1 MRFRIRKKLRKMPN
15 LKQDVAR
22 SVRLT
27 IPSVLVLA
35 LLSVG
40 VPASANPATGSIP
53 VGQSATQVL
62 STLTV
67 GAKPNVSSD
76 RKSHQWNKVNGKS
89 GNYTTRDLVLER
101 DMSDVTY
108 TSRGNVNTGI
118 LLEPYTG
125 KTIHFQRGT
134 SNKTEGGSASN
145 RDGGIQ
151 IDHVVAYA
159 EAYRSGLN
167 KLDFQQR
174 DAYYNDPDVLLASQA
189 EANNVKKDGTIA
201 EWEPSNQ
208 AFQCDYASLQIGIK
222 AKYGLMVDQREH
234 DKLTQVLAAC
244 PTETIIS
251 TGQVKQRLTSGQSGS
266 NNTGNDSSNGQSNGP
281 TGSGNS
287 SHTTNKHH
295 ATTTKKGWVKNL
307 FDGLLKRLL

>member
-1 MRFRIRKKLRKMPN
+1 M
-15 LKQDVAR
+15 
-22 SVRLT
+22 
-27 IPSVLVLA
+27 
-35 LLSVG
+35 
-40 VPASANPATGSIP
+40 GSIP
-53 VGQSATQVL
+53 VGQSAMQVL

-67 GAKPNVSSD
+67 GTKSNVSSD
-76 RKSHQWNKVNGKS
+76 RKSHQWNKVDGKS
-89 GNYTTRDLVLER
+89 DNYTPRVLVLER
-101 DMSDVTY
+101 DMNDVTFN
-108 TSRGNVNTGI
+108 SRGNVKSGI

-159 EAYRSGLN
+159 EAYRSGLD

-174 DAYYNDPDVLLASQA
+174 DTYYNDPDVLLASQA
-189 EANNVKKDGTIA
+189 EANNAKKDGTIA

-222 AKYGLMVDQREH
+222 AKYGLMVDQKEH
-234 DKLTQVLAAC
+234 DKLAQVLASC

-251 TGQVKQRLTSGQSGS
+251 TSQVKQRLTSGTSEG
-266 NNTGNDSSNGQSNGP
+266 NNTGTANNNT
-281 TGSGNS
+281 TGGNS
-287 SHTTNKHH
+287 QNSQYNGSTNSKNNSHTTNKHH
-295 ATTTKKGWVKNL
+295 TATTKKNWVKNL
-307 FDGLLKRLL
+307 FNGLLKRFF

>member
-1 MRFRIRKKLRKMPN
+1 MLGM
-15 LKQDVAR
+15 
-22 SVRLT
+22 
-27 IPSVLVLA
+27 
-35 LLSVG
+35 LSTG
-40 VPASANPATGSIP
+40 VPANAADATGSIP

-67 GAKPNVSSD
+67 GVKSDVSSD
-76 RKSHQWNKVNGKS
+76 RKSHQWNKVDGKT

-101 DMSDVTY
+101 DMSNVTY
-108 TSRGNVNTGI
+108 NSRGNVNTGI

-125 KTIHFQRGT
+125 KTIHFQRGQ

-159 EAYRSGLN
+159 EAYRSGLD

-174 DAYYNDPDVLLASQA
+174 DTYYNDPDVLLVSQA

-201 EWEPSNQ
+201 EWKPSNQ

-222 AKYGLMVDQREH
+222 AKYGLMVDQKEH
-234 DKLTQVLAAC
+234 DKLAQVLASC

-251 TGQVKQRLTSGQSGS
+251 TSQVKQRLTSGTSEG
-266 NNTGNDSSNGQSNGP
+266 NNTGTANNNT
-281 TGSGNS
+281 TGGNS
-287 SHTTNKHH
+287 PIQRFHQQ
-295 ATTTKKGWVKNL
+295 
-307 FDGLLKRLL
+307 

>member
-1 MRFRIRKKLRKMPN
+1 MLGM
-15 LKQDVAR
+15 
-22 SVRLT
+22 
-27 IPSVLVLA
+27 
-35 LLSVG
+35 LSTG
-40 VPASANPATGSIP
+40 VPANAADATGSIP

-67 GAKPNVSSD
+67 GVKSDVSSD
-76 RKSHQWNKVNGKS
+76 RKSHQWNKGDGKT
-89 GNYTTRDLVLER
+89 GNYTTRALVLER
-101 DMSDVTY
+101 DMSNVTY
-108 TSRGNVNTGI
+108 NSRGNVNTGI

-125 KTIHFQRGT
+125 KTIHFQRGQ

-159 EAYRSGLN
+159 EAYRSGLD

-174 DAYYNDPDVLLASQA
+174 DTYYNDPDVLLVSQA

-201 EWEPSNQ
+201 EWKPSNQ

-222 AKYGLMVDQREH
+222 AKYGLMVDQKEH
-234 DKLTQVLAAC
+234 DKLAQVLASC

-251 TGQVKQRLTSGQSGS
+251 TSQVKQRLTSGTSEG
-266 NNTGNDSSNGQSNGP
+266 NNTGTANNNT
-281 TGSGNS
+281 TGGNS
-287 SHTTNKHH
+287 QNSQYNGSTNSKNNSHTTNKHH
-295 ATTTKKGWVKNL
+295 TTTTKKNWVKNL
-307 FDGLLKRLL
+307 FNGLLKRFF

>member
-1 MRFRIRKKLRKMPN
+1 MLGM
-15 LKQDVAR
+15 
-22 SVRLT
+22 
-27 IPSVLVLA
+27 
-35 LLSVG
+35 LSTG
-40 VPASANPATGSIP
+40 VPANAADATGSIP

-67 GAKPNVSSD
+67 GVKSDVSSD
-76 RKSHQWNKVNGKS
+76 RKSHQWNKVDGKT

-101 DMSDVTY
+101 DMSNVTY
-108 TSRGNVNTGI
+108 NSRGNVNTGI

-125 KTIHFQRGT
+125 KTIHFQRGQ

-159 EAYRSGLN
+159 EAYRSGLD

-174 DAYYNDPDVLLASQA
+174 DTYYNDPDVLLVSQA

-201 EWEPSNQ
+201 EWKPSNQ

-222 AKYGLMVDQREH
+222 AKYGLMVDQKEH
-234 DKLTQVLAAC
+234 DKLAQVLASC

-251 TGQVKQRLTSGQSGS
+251 TSQVKQRLTSGTSEG
-266 NNTGNDSSNGQSNGP
+266 NNTGTANNNT
-281 TGSGNS
+281 TGGNS
-287 SHTTNKHH
+287 QNSQYNGSTNSKNNSHTTNKHH
-295 ATTTKKGWVKNL
+295 TTTTKKNWVKNL
-307 FDGLLKRLL
+307 FNGLLKRFF

>member
-1 MRFRIRKKLRKMPN
+1 MKNKL
-15 LKQDVAR
+15 LYR
-22 SVRLT
+22 S
-27 IPSVLVLA
+27 IPAIIMLGM
-35 LLSVG
+35 LSTG
-40 VPASANPATGSIP
+40 VPANAADATGSIP

-67 GAKPNVSSD
+67 GVKSDVSSD
-76 RKSHQWNKVNGKS
+76 RKSHQWNKVDGKT

-101 DMSDVTY
+101 DMSNVTY
-108 TSRGNVNTGI
+108 NSRGNVNTGI

-125 KTIHFQRGT
+125 KTIHFQRGQ

-159 EAYRSGLN
+159 EAYRSGLD

-174 DAYYNDPDVLLASQA
+174 DTYYNDPDVLLASQA

-201 EWEPSNQ
+201 EWKPSNQ

-222 AKYGLMVDQREH
+222 AKYGLMVDQKEH
-234 DKLTQVLAAC
+234 DKLAQVLASC

-251 TGQVKQRLTSGQSGS
+251 TSQVKQRLTSGTSEG
-266 NNTGNDSSNGQSNGP
+266 NNTGTANNNT
-281 TGSGNS
+281 TGGNS
-287 SHTTNKHH
+287 QNSQYNGSTNSKNNSHTTNKHH
-295 ATTTKKGWVKNL
+295 TTTTKKDWVKNL
-307 FDGLLKRLL
+307 FNGLLKRFF

>member
-1 MRFRIRKKLRKMPN
+1 ME
-15 LKQDVAR
+15 
-22 SVRLT
+22 
-27 IPSVLVLA
+27 
-35 LLSVG
+35 
-40 VPASANPATGSIP
+40 
-53 VGQSATQVL
+53 
-62 STLTV
+62 
-67 GAKPNVSSD
+67 
-76 RKSHQWNKVNGKS
+76 GKT

-101 DMSDVTY
+101 DMNDATF
-108 TSRGNVNTGI
+108 TSRGNVKSGT

-159 EAYRSGLN
+159 EAYRSGLD

-208 AFQCDYASLQIGIK
+208 TFQCDYASLQIGIK
-222 AKYGLMVDQREH
+222 AKYGLIVDKAEH
-234 DKLTQVLAAC
+234 DEMAEVLKTC

-251 TGQVKQRLTSGQSGS
+251 TGQVKQRLTM
-266 NNTGNDSSNGQSNGP
+266 TG
-281 TGSGNS
+281 GNS
-287 SHTTNKHH
+287 QNSQDGNASTGGNESGTTGKHH
-295 ATTTKKGWVKNL
+295 AANAKKNWVKTL
-307 FDGLLKRLL
+307 FDGFLKRFF

>member
-1 MRFRIRKKLRKMPN
+1 MLGM
-15 LKQDVAR
+15 
-22 SVRLT
+22 
-27 IPSVLVLA
+27 
-35 LLSVG
+35 LSTG
-40 VPASANPATGSIP
+40 VPANAADATGSIP

-67 GAKPNVSSD
+67 GVKSDVSSD
-76 RKSHQWNKVNGKS
+76 RKSHQWNKVDGKT

-101 DMSDVTY
+101 DMSNVTY
-108 TSRGNVNTGI
+108 NSRGNVNTGI

-125 KTIHFQRGT
+125 KTIHFQRGQ

-159 EAYRSGLN
+159 EAYRSGLD

-174 DAYYNDPDVLLASQA
+174 DTYYNDPDVLLASQA

-222 AKYGLMVDQREH
+222 AKYGLMVDQKEH
-234 DKLTQVLAAC
+234 DKLAQVLASC

-251 TGQVKQRLTSGQSGS
+251 TSQVKQRLTSGTSEG
-266 NNTGNDSSNGQSNGP
+266 NNTGTANNNT
-281 TGSGNS
+281 TGGNS
-287 SHTTNKHH
+287 QNSQYNGSTNSKNNSHTTNKHH
-295 ATTTKKGWVKNL
+295 TTTTKKNWVKNL
-307 FDGLLKRLL
+307 FNGLLKRFF

>member
-1 MRFRIRKKLRKMPN
+1 MKGRVETIRQCARIALPC
-15 LKQDVAR
+15 
-22 SVRLT
+22 
-27 IPSVLVLA
+27 ILVLSTLA
-35 LLSVG
+35 VS
-40 VPASANPATGSIP
+40 PSISAAPATGSIP

-62 STLTV
+62 STLTI
-67 GAKPNVSSD
+67 GTKSNASSD
-76 RKSHQWNKVNGKS
+76 RKSHQWNKVEGKT

-101 DMSDVTY
+101 DMNDVTFN
-108 TSRGNVNTGI
+108 SRGNVKSGI

-208 AFQCDYASLQIGIK
+208 TFQCDYTSLQIGIK
-222 AKYGLMVDQREH
+222 AKYGLIVDKAEH
-234 DKLTQVLAAC
+234 DEMAEVLKTC

-251 TGQVKQRLTSGQSGS
+251 TGQVKQRLTSGASGS
-266 NNTGNDSSNGQSNGP
+266 NSPNETTGGNGQHSQNGNASND
-281 TGSGNS
+281 GNES
-287 SHTTNKHH
+287 DTTNKSH
-295 ATTTKKGWVKNL
+295 AANAKKNWVKTL
-307 FDGLLKRLL
+307 FDGFLKRFF

>member
-1 MRFRIRKKLRKMPN
+1 M
-15 LKQDVAR
+15 
-22 SVRLT
+22 
-27 IPSVLVLA
+27 
-35 LLSVG
+35 
-40 VPASANPATGSIP
+40 
-53 VGQSATQVL
+53 QVL

-67 GAKPNVSSD
+67 GTKSNVSSD
-76 RKSHQWNKVNGKS
+76 RKSHQWNKVDEKF

-101 DMSDVTY
+101 DMNDVTFN
-108 TSRGNVNTGI
+108 SRGSVKSGI

-125 KTIHFQRGT
+125 KTIHFQRGQ

-159 EAYRSGLN
+159 EAYRSGLD

-174 DAYYNDPDVLLASQA
+174 DVYYNDPDVLLASQA

-208 AFQCDYASLQIGIK
+208 TFQCDYVSLQIGIK
-222 AKYGLMVDQREH
+222 AKYGLIVDKTEH
-234 DKLTQVLAAC
+234 DEMAEVLKTC

-251 TGQVKQRLTSGQSGS
+251 TGQVKQRLTMTGGNSQNSQNGDAS
-266 NNTGNDSSNGQSNGP
+266 N
-281 TGSGNS
+281 SGNES
-287 SHTTNKHH
+287 DTANKSH
-295 ATTTKKGWVKNL
+295 AADAKKNWAKTL
-307 FDGLLKRLL
+307 FDGFLKRFF

>member
-1 MRFRIRKKLRKMPN
+1 MNGRVEII
-15 LKQDVAR
+15 QQCAR
-22 SVRLT
+22 TALPC
-27 IPSVLVLA
+27 ILVLSTLA
-35 LLSVG
+35 VS
-40 VPASANPATGSIP
+40 PSISAAPATGSIP

-67 GAKPNVSSD
+67 GTKSNVSSD
-76 RKSHQWNKVNGKS
+76 RKSHQWNKVDEKT

-101 DMSDVTY
+101 DMNDATF
-108 TSRGNVNTGI
+108 TSRGNVKSGI

-159 EAYRSGLN
+159 EAYRSGLD

-174 DAYYNDPDVLLASQA
+174 DTYYNDPDVLLASQA

-222 AKYGLMVDQREH
+222 AKYGLMVDQKEH
-234 DKLTQVLAAC
+234 DKLAQVLASC

-251 TGQVKQRLTSGQSGS
+251 TSQVKQRLTSGTSEG
-266 NNTGNDSSNGQSNGP
+266 NNTGTANNNTTGGNSQNGQYNG
-281 TGSGNS
+281 SANS
-287 SHTTNKHH
+287 KNNSHTTNKHH
-295 ATTTKKGWVKNL
+295 TTTTKKNWVKNL
-307 FDGLLKRLL
+307 FNGLLKRFF

>member
-1 MRFRIRKKLRKMPN
+1 MSCLRKN
-15 LKQDVAR
+15 IGQGI
-22 SVRLT
+22 RLV
-27 IPSVLVLA
+27 IPSILVLS
-35 LLSVG
+35 LLTVG
-40 VPASANPATGSIP
+40 TPASANPATGSIP

-62 STLTV
+62 DTLTV
-67 GAKPNVSSD
+67 GVKSNASSD
-76 RKSHQWNKVNGKS
+76 RKSHQWNKVVGKT

-101 DMSDVTY
+101 DMDNVTY

-125 KTIHFQRGT
+125 KTIHQRGT

-159 EAYRSGLN
+159 EAYRSGLD
-167 KLDFQQR
+167 KLDFAQR

-208 AFQCDYASLQIGIK
+208 TFQCDYASLQIGIK
-222 AKYGLMVDQREH
+222 AKYGLMVDQKEH
-234 DKLTQVLAAC
+234 DKLAQVLASC
-244 PTETIIS
+244 PAETIIS
-251 TGQVKQRLTSGQSGS
+251 TSQVKQRLTSGTSEG
-266 NNTGNDSSNGQSNGP
+266 NNTGTANNNT
-281 TGSGNS
+281 TGGNS
-287 SHTTNKHH
+287 QNSQYNGSTNSKNNSHTTNKHH
-295 ATTTKKGWVKNL
+295 TTTTKKNWVKNL
-307 FDGLLKRLL
+307 FNGLLKQFF

>member
-1 MRFRIRKKLRKMPN
+1 MLGM
-15 LKQDVAR
+15 
-22 SVRLT
+22 
-27 IPSVLVLA
+27 
-35 LLSVG
+35 LSTG
-40 VPASANPATGSIP
+40 VPANAADATGSIP
-53 VGQSATQVL
+53 VDQSATQVL

-67 GAKPNVSSD
+67 GVKSDVSSD
-76 RKSHQWNKVNGKS
+76 RKSHQWNKVDGKT

-101 DMSDVTY
+101 DMSNVTY
-108 TSRGNVNTGI
+108 NSRGNVNTGI

-125 KTIHFQRGT
+125 KTIHFQRGQ

-159 EAYRSGLN
+159 EAYRSGLD

-174 DAYYNDPDVLLASQA
+174 DTYYNDPDVLLVSQA

-201 EWEPSNQ
+201 EWKPSNQ

-222 AKYGLMVDQREH
+222 AKYGLMVDQKEH
-234 DKLTQVLAAC
+234 DKLAQVLASC

-251 TGQVKQRLTSGQSGS
+251 TSQVKQRLTSGTSEG
-266 NNTGNDSSNGQSNGP
+266 NNTGTANNNT
-281 TGSGNS
+281 TGGNS
-287 SHTTNKHH
+287 QNSQYNGSTNSKNNSHTTNKHH
-295 ATTTKKGWVKNL
+295 TTTTKKNWVKNL
-307 FDGLLKRLL
+307 FNGLLKRFF

>member
-1 MRFRIRKKLRKMPN
+1 MSCLRKN
-15 LKQDVAR
+15 IGQGI
-22 SVRLT
+22 RLA
-27 IPSVLVLA
+27 IPSILVLS
-35 LLSVG
+35 LLTVG
-40 VPASANPATGSIP
+40 TPASANPATGSIP

-62 STLTV
+62 DTLTV
-67 GAKPNVSSD
+67 GVKSNASSD
-76 RKSHQWNKVNGKS
+76 RKSHQWNKVVGKT

-101 DMSDVTY
+101 DMDNVTY

-159 EAYRSGLN
+159 EAYRSGLD
-167 KLDFQQR
+167 KLDFAQR

-189 EANNVKKDGTIA
+189 EANNVKKDGTIV

-208 AFQCDYASLQIGIK
+208 TFQCDYVSLQIGIK
-222 AKYGLMVDQREH
+222 AKYGLIVDKTEH
-234 DKLTQVLAAC
+234 DEMSDVLKTC

-251 TGQVKQRLTSGQSGS
+251 TGQVKQRLTM
-266 NNTGNDSSNGQSNGP
+266 TGGNGQNSQNGEASN
-281 TGSGNS
+281 SGNES
-287 SHTTNKHH
+287 NTANKNH
-295 ATTTKKGWVKNL
+295 AATAKKNWVKTL
-307 FDGLLKRLL
+307 FDGFLKRFF

>member
-1 MRFRIRKKLRKMPN
+1 MLGM
-15 LKQDVAR
+15 
-22 SVRLT
+22 
-27 IPSVLVLA
+27 
-35 LLSVG
+35 LSTG
-40 VPASANPATGSIP
+40 VPANAADATGSIP

-67 GAKPNVSSD
+67 GVKSDVSSD
-76 RKSHQWNKVNGKS
+76 RKSHQWNKVDGKT

-101 DMSDVTY
+101 DMSNVTY
-108 TSRGNVNTGI
+108 NSRGNVNTGI

-125 KTIHFQRGT
+125 KTIHFQRGQ

-151 IDHVVAYA
+151 IDHVVAYV
-159 EAYRSGLN
+159 EAYRSGLD
-167 KLDFQQR
+167 KLDFAQR

-222 AKYGLMVDQREH
+222 AKYGLMVDQKEH
-234 DKLTQVLAAC
+234 DKLAQVLASC
-244 PTETIIS
+244 PAETIIS
-251 TGQVKQRLTSGQSGS
+251 TSQVKQRLTSGTSEG
-266 NNTGNDSSNGQSNGP
+266 NNTGTANNNTTGGNRQNSQYNGS
-281 TGSGNS
+281 TNS
-287 SHTTNKHH
+287 KNNSHTTNKHH
-295 ATTTKKGWVKNL
+295 TTTTKKNWVKNL
-307 FDGLLKRLL
+307 FNGLLKRFF

>member
-1 MRFRIRKKLRKMPN
+1 MLGM
-15 LKQDVAR
+15 
-22 SVRLT
+22 
-27 IPSVLVLA
+27 
-35 LLSVG
+35 LSTG
-40 VPASANPATGSIP
+40 VPANAADATGSIP

-67 GAKPNVSSD
+67 GVKSDVSSD
-76 RKSHQWNKVNGKS
+76 RKSHQWNKVNVKT

-101 DMSDVTY
+101 DMSNVTY
-108 TSRGNVNTGI
+108 NSRGNVNTGI

-125 KTIHFQRGT
+125 KTIHFQRGQ

-159 EAYRSGLN
+159 EAYRSGLD

-174 DAYYNDPDVLLASQA
+174 DAYYNDPDVLLSSQA

-208 AFQCDYASLQIGIK
+208 TFQCDYASLQIGIK
-222 AKYGLMVDQREH
+222 AKYGLMVDQKEH
-234 DKLTQVLAAC
+234 DKLAQVLASC
-244 PTETIIS
+244 PTENIIS
-251 TGQVKQRLTSGQSGS
+251 TSQVKQRLTSGTSEG
-266 NNTGNDSSNGQSNGP
+266 NNTGTANNNT
-281 TGSGNS
+281 TGGNS
-287 SHTTNKHH
+287 QNSQYNGSTNSKNNSHTTNKHH
-295 ATTTKKGWVKNL
+295 TTTTKKNWVKNL
-307 FDGLLKRLL
+307 FNGLLKRFF

>member
-1 MRFRIRKKLRKMPN
+1 MKNKL
-15 LKQDVAR
+15 LYR
-22 SVRLT
+22 S
-27 IPSVLVLA
+27 IPAIIMLGM
-35 LLSVG
+35 LSTG
-40 VPASANPATGSIP
+40 VPANAADATGSIP

-62 STLTV
+62 DTLTV
-67 GAKPNVSSD
+67 GVKSNASSD
-76 RKSHQWNKVNGKS
+76 RKSHQWNKVDGKT

-101 DMSDVTY
+101 DMDNVTY

-159 EAYRSGLN
+159 EAYRSGLD
-167 KLDFQQR
+167 KLDFAQR

-208 AFQCDYASLQIGIK
+208 TFQCDYASLQIGIK
-222 AKYGLMVDQREH
+222 AKYGLMVDQKEH
-234 DKLTQVLAAC
+234 DKLAQVLASC
-244 PTETIIS
+244 PAETIIS
-251 TGQVKQRLTSGQSGS
+251 TSQVKQRLTSGTSEG
-266 NNTGNDSSNGQSNGP
+266 NNTGTANNNT
-281 TGSGNS
+281 TGGNS
-287 SHTTNKHH
+287 QNSQYNGSTNSKNNSHTTNKHH
-295 ATTTKKGWVKNL
+295 TTTTKKNWVKNL
-307 FDGLLKRLL
+307 FNGLLKQFF

>member
-1 MRFRIRKKLRKMPN
+1 MSCLRKN
-15 LKQDVAR
+15 IGQGI
-22 SVRLT
+22 RLA
-27 IPSVLVLA
+27 IPSILVLS
-35 LLSVG
+35 LLTVG
-40 VPASANPATGSIP
+40 TPASANPATGSIP

-62 STLTV
+62 DTLTV
-67 GAKPNVSSD
+67 GVKSNASSD
-76 RKSHQWNKVNGKS
+76 RKSHQWNKVVGKT
-89 GNYTTRDLVLER
+89 GNYTTRDWVLER
-101 DMSDVTY
+101 DMDNVTY

-159 EAYRSGLN
+159 EAYRSGLD
-167 KLDFQQR
+167 KLDFAQR

-201 EWEPSNQ
+201 EWEPSNKT
-208 AFQCDYASLQIGIK
+208 FQCDYVSLQIGIK
-222 AKYGLMVDQREH
+222 AKYGLIVDKTEH
-234 DKLTQVLAAC
+234 DEMADVLKTC

-251 TGQVKQRLTSGQSGS
+251 TGQVKQRLTM
-266 NNTGNDSSNGQSNGP
+266 TGGNGQNSQNGEASN
-281 TGSGNS
+281 SGNES
-287 SHTTNKHH
+287 NTANKNH
-295 ATTTKKGWVKNL
+295 AATAKKNWVKTL
-307 FDGLLKRLL
+307 FDGFLKRFF

>member
-1 MRFRIRKKLRKMPN
+1 MNGRVEIIQRC
-15 LKQDVAR
+15 AR
-22 SVRLT
+22 TALPC
-27 IPSVLVLA
+27 ILVLSTLA
-35 LLSVG
+35 VS
-40 VPASANPATGSIP
+40 PSISAAPATGSIP

-62 STLTV
+62 STLTI
-67 GAKPNVSSD
+67 GTKSNASSD
-76 RKSHQWNKVNGKS
+76 RKSHQWNKVDEKS

-101 DMSDVTY
+101 DMNDVTFN
-108 TSRGNVNTGI
+108 SRGSVKSGI

-125 KTIHFQRGT
+125 KTIHFQRGQ

-159 EAYRSGLN
+159 EAYRSGLD

-174 DAYYNDPDVLLASQA
+174 DVYYNDPDVLLASQA

-208 AFQCDYASLQIGIK
+208 TFQCDYVSLQIGIK
-222 AKYGLMVDQREH
+222 AKYGLIVDKTEH
-234 DKLTQVLAAC
+234 DEMAEVLKTC

-251 TGQVKQRLTSGQSGS
+251 TGQVKQRLTMTGGNSQNSQNGDAS
-266 NNTGNDSSNGQSNGP
+266 N
-281 TGSGNS
+281 SGNES
-287 SHTTNKHH
+287 DTANKSH
-295 ATTTKKGWVKNL
+295 AADAKKNWAKTL
-307 FDGLLKRLL
+307 FDGFLKRFF

>member
-1 MRFRIRKKLRKMPN
+1 MLGM
-15 LKQDVAR
+15 
-22 SVRLT
+22 
-27 IPSVLVLA
+27 
-35 LLSVG
+35 LSTG
-40 VPASANPATGSIP
+40 VPANAADATGSIP

-67 GAKPNVSSD
+67 GVKSDVSSD
-76 RKSHQWNKVNGKS
+76 RKSHQWNKVDGKT

-101 DMSDVTY
+101 DMSNVTY
-108 TSRGNVNTGI
+108 NSRGNVNTGI

-125 KTIHFQRGT
+125 KTIHFQRGQ

-159 EAYRSGLN
+159 EAYRSGLD

-174 DAYYNDPDVLLASQA
+174 DTYYNDPDVLLVSQA

-201 EWEPSNQ
+201 EWKPSNQ

-222 AKYGLMVDQREH
+222 AKYGLMVDQKEH
-234 DKLTQVLAAC
+234 DKLAQVLASC
-244 PTETIIS
+244 PAETIIS
-251 TGQVKQRLTSGQSGS
+251 TSQVKQRLTSGTSEG
-266 NNTGNDSSNGQSNGP
+266 NNTGTANNNT
-281 TGSGNS
+281 TGGNS
-287 SHTTNKHH
+287 QNSQYNGSTNSKNNSHTTNKHH
-295 ATTTKKGWVKNL
+295 TTTTKKNWVKNL
-307 FDGLLKRLL
+307 FNGLLKQFF

>member
-1 MRFRIRKKLRKMPN
+1 MSCLRKN
-15 LKQDVAR
+15 IGQGI
-22 SVRLT
+22 RLA
-27 IPSVLVLA
+27 IPSILVLS
-35 LLSVG
+35 LLTVG
-40 VPASANPATGSIP
+40 TPASANPTTGSIP

-62 STLTV
+62 DTLTV
-67 GAKPNVSSD
+67 GVKSNASSD
-76 RKSHQWNKVNGKS
+76 RKSHQWNKVVGKT

-101 DMSDVTY
+101 DMDNVTY

-159 EAYRSGLN
+159 EAYRSGLD
-167 KLDFQQR
+167 KLDFAQR

-189 EANNVKKDGTIA
+189 EANNVKKDGTIV

-208 AFQCDYASLQIGIK
+208 TFQCDYVSLQIGIK
-222 AKYGLMVDQREH
+222 AKYGLIVDKTEH
-234 DKLTQVLAAC
+234 DEMADVLKTC

-251 TGQVKQRLTSGQSGS
+251 TGQVKQRLTM
-266 NNTGNDSSNGQSNGP
+266 TGGNGQNSQNGEASN
-281 TGSGNS
+281 SGNES
-287 SHTTNKHH
+287 NTANKNH
-295 ATTTKKGWVKNL
+295 AATAKKNWVKTL
-307 FDGLLKRLL
+307 FDGFLKRFF

>member
-1 MRFRIRKKLRKMPN
+1 MKNKL
-15 LKQDVAR
+15 LYR
-22 SVRLT
+22 S
-27 IPSVLVLA
+27 IPAIIMLGM
-35 LLSVG
+35 LSTG
-40 VPASANPATGSIP
+40 VPANAADATGSIP

-67 GAKPNVSSD
+67 GVKSDVSSD
-76 RKSHQWNKVNGKS
+76 RKSHQWNKVDGKT

-101 DMSDVTY
+101 DMSNVTY
-108 TSRGNVNTGI
+108 NSRGNVNTGI

-125 KTIHFQRGT
+125 KTIHFQRGQ

-159 EAYRSGLN
+159 EAYRSGLD

-174 DAYYNDPDVLLASQA
+174 DVYYNDPDVLLASQA

-208 AFQCDYASLQIGIK
+208 TFQCDYVSLQIGIK
-222 AKYGLMVDQREH
+222 AKYGLIVDKTEH
-234 DKLTQVLAAC
+234 DEMAEVLKTC

-251 TGQVKQRLTSGQSGS
+251 TGQVKQRLTMTGGNSQNSQNGDAS
-266 NNTGNDSSNGQSNGP
+266 N
-281 TGSGNS
+281 SGNES
-287 SHTTNKHH
+287 DTANKSHD
-295 ATTTKKGWVKNL
+295 ADAKKNWAKTL
-307 FDGLLKRLL
+307 FDGFLKRFF

>member
-1 MRFRIRKKLRKMPN
+1 MLGM
-15 LKQDVAR
+15 
-22 SVRLT
+22 
-27 IPSVLVLA
+27 
-35 LLSVG
+35 LSTG
-40 VPASANPATGSIP
+40 VPANAADATGSIP

-67 GAKPNVSSD
+67 GVKSDVSSD
-76 RKSHQWNKVNGKS
+76 RKSHQWNKVDGKT

-101 DMSDVTY
+101 DMSNVTY
-108 TSRGNVNTGI
+108 NSRGNVNTGI

-125 KTIHFQRGT
+125 KTIHFQRGQ

-159 EAYRSGLN
+159 EAYRSGLD

-174 DAYYNDPDVLLASQA
+174 DTYYNDPDVLLVSQA

-201 EWEPSNQ
+201 EWKPSNQ

-222 AKYGLMVDQREH
+222 AKYGLMVDQKEH
-234 DKLTQVLAAC
+234 DKFAQVLASC

-251 TGQVKQRLTSGQSGS
+251 TSQVKQRLTSGTSEG
-266 NNTGNDSSNGQSNGP
+266 NNTGTANNNT
-281 TGSGNS
+281 TGGNS
-287 SHTTNKHH
+287 QNSQYNGSTNSKNNSHTTNKHH
-295 ATTTKKGWVKNL
+295 TTTTKKNWVKNL
-307 FDGLLKRLL
+307 FNGLLKRFF

>member
-1 MRFRIRKKLRKMPN
+1 MKNKL
-15 LKQDVAR
+15 LYR
-22 SVRLT
+22 S
-27 IPSVLVLA
+27 IPAIIMLGM
-35 LLSVG
+35 LSTG
-40 VPASANPATGSIP
+40 VPANAADATGSIP

-67 GAKPNVSSD
+67 GVKSDVSSD
-76 RKSHQWNKVNGKS
+76 RKSHQWNKVDGKT

-101 DMSDVTY
+101 DMSNVTY
-108 TSRGNVNTGI
+108 NSRGNVNTGI

-125 KTIHFQRGT
+125 KTIHFQRGQ

-159 EAYRSGLN
+159 EAYRSGLD

-174 DAYYNDPDVLLASQA
+174 DTYYNDPDVLLVSQA
-189 EANNVKKDGTIA
+189 EANNAKKDCTIA
-201 EWEPSNQ
+201 EWKPSNQ

-222 AKYGLMVDQREH
+222 AKYGLMVDQKEH
-234 DKLTQVLAAC
+234 DKLAQVLASC

-251 TGQVKQRLTSGQSGS
+251 TSQVKQRLTSGTSEG
-266 NNTGNDSSNGQSNGP
+266 NNTGTANNNT
-281 TGSGNS
+281 TGGNS
-287 SHTTNKHH
+287 QNSQYNGSTNSKNNSHTTNKHH
-295 ATTTKKGWVKNL
+295 TTTTKKNWVKNL
-307 FDGLLKRLL
+307 FNGLLKRFF

>member
-1 MRFRIRKKLRKMPN
+1 MLGM
-15 LKQDVAR
+15 
-22 SVRLT
+22 
-27 IPSVLVLA
+27 
-35 LLSVG
+35 LSTG
-40 VPASANPATGSIP
+40 VPANAADATGSIP

-67 GAKPNVSSD
+67 GVKSDVSSD
-76 RKSHQWNKVNGKS
+76 RKSHQWNKVDGKT

-101 DMSDVTY
+101 DMSNVTY
-108 TSRGNVNTGI
+108 NSRGNVNTGI

-125 KTIHFQRGT
+125 KTIHFQRGQ

-159 EAYRSGLN
+159 EAYRSGLD
-167 KLDFQQR
+167 KLDFAQR

-208 AFQCDYASLQIGIK
+208 TFQCDYASLQIGIK
-222 AKYGLMVDQREH
+222 AKYGLMVDQKEH
-234 DKLTQVLAAC
+234 DKLAQVLASC
-244 PTETIIS
+244 PAETIIS
-251 TGQVKQRLTSGQSGS
+251 TSQVKQRLTSGTSEG
-266 NNTGNDSSNGQSNGP
+266 NNTGTANNNT
-281 TGSGNS
+281 TGGNS
-287 SHTTNKHH
+287 QNSQYNGSTNSKNNSHTTNKHH
-295 ATTTKKGWVKNL
+295 TTTTKKNWVKNL
-307 FDGLLKRLL
+307 FNGLLKQFF

>member
-1 MRFRIRKKLRKMPN
+1 M
-15 LKQDVAR
+15 
-22 SVRLT
+22 
-27 IPSVLVLA
+27 
-35 LLSVG
+35 LSTG
-40 VPASANPATGSIP
+40 VPANAADATGSIP

-67 GAKPNVSSD
+67 GVKSDVSSD
-76 RKSHQWNKVNGKS
+76 RKSHQWNKVDGKT

-101 DMSDVTY
+101 DMSNVTY
-108 TSRGNVNTGI
+108 NSRGNVNTGI

-125 KTIHFQRGT
+125 KTIHFQRGQ

-159 EAYRSGLN
+159 EAYRSGLD

-174 DAYYNDPDVLLASQA
+174 DTYYNDPDVLLVSQA

-201 EWEPSNQ
+201 EWKPSNQ

-222 AKYGLMVDQREH
+222 AKYGLMVDQKEH
-234 DKLTQVLAAC
+234 DKLAQVLASC

-251 TGQVKQRLTSGQSGS
+251 TSQVKQRLTSGTSEG
-266 NNTGNDSSNGQSNGP
+266 NNTGTANNNT
-281 TGSGNS
+281 TGGNS
-287 SHTTNKHH
+287 QNSQYNGSTNSKNNSHTTNKHH
-295 ATTTKKGWVKNL
+295 TTTTKKNWVKNL
-307 FDGLLKRLL
+307 FNGLLKRFF

>member
-1 MRFRIRKKLRKMPN
+1 MKNKL
-15 LKQDVAR
+15 LYR
-22 SVRLT
+22 S
-27 IPSVLVLA
+27 IPAIIMLGM
-35 LLSVG
+35 LSTG
-40 VPASANPATGSIP
+40 VPANAADATGSIP

-67 GAKPNVSSD
+67 GVKSDVSSD
-76 RKSHQWNKVNGKS
+76 RKSHQWNKVDGKT

-101 DMSDVTY
+101 DMSNVTY
-108 TSRGNVNTGI
+108 NSRGNVNTGI

-125 KTIHFQRGT
+125 KTIHFQRGQ

-159 EAYRSGLN
+159 EAYRSGLD

-174 DAYYNDPDVLLASQA
+174 DTYYNDPDVLLASQA

-201 EWEPSNQ
+201 EWKPSNQ

-222 AKYGLMVDQREH
+222 AKYGLMVDQKEH
-234 DKLTQVLAAC
+234 DKLAQVLASC

-251 TGQVKQRLTSGQSGS
+251 TSQVKQRLTSGTSEG
-266 NNTGNDSSNGQSNGP
+266 NNTGTANNNT
-281 TGSGNS
+281 TGGNS
-287 SHTTNKHH
+287 QNSQYNGSTNSKNNSHTTNKHH
-295 ATTTKKGWVKNL
+295 TTTTKKNWVKNL
-307 FDGLLKRLL
+307 FNGLLKRFF

>member
-1 MRFRIRKKLRKMPN
+1 M
-15 LKQDVAR
+15 
-22 SVRLT
+22 
-27 IPSVLVLA
+27 
-35 LLSVG
+35 
-40 VPASANPATGSIP
+40 
-53 VGQSATQVL
+53 QVL

-67 GAKPNVSSD
+67 GTKSNVSSD
-76 RKSHQWNKVNGKS
+76 RKSHQWNKVDEKS

-101 DMSDVTY
+101 DMNNVTFN
-108 TSRGNVNTGI
+108 SRGNVKSGI

-159 EAYRSGLN
+159 EAYRSGLD

-174 DAYYNDPDVLLASQA
+174 DTYYNDPDVLLSSQA

-222 AKYGLMVDQREH
+222 AKYGLMVDQKEH
-234 DKLTQVLAAC
+234 DKLAQVLASC

-251 TGQVKQRLTSGQSGS
+251 TSQVKQRLTSGTSEG
-266 NNTGNDSSNGQSNGP
+266 NNTGTANNNT
-281 TGSGNS
+281 TGGNS
-287 SHTTNKHH
+287 QNSQYNGSTNSKNNSHTTNKHH
-295 ATTTKKGWVKNL
+295 TTTTKKNWVKNL
-307 FDGLLKRLL
+307 FNGLLKQFF

>member
-1 MRFRIRKKLRKMPN
+1 MLGM
-15 LKQDVAR
+15 
-22 SVRLT
+22 
-27 IPSVLVLA
+27 
-35 LLSVG
+35 LSTG
-40 VPASANPATGSIP
+40 VPANAADATGSIP

-62 STLTV
+62 DTLTV
-67 GAKPNVSSD
+67 GVKSNASSD
-76 RKSHQWNKVNGKS
+76 RKSHQWNKVDGKT

-101 DMSDVTY
+101 DMDNVTY

-159 EAYRSGLN
+159 EAYRSGLD
-167 KLDFQQR
+167 KLDFAQR

-208 AFQCDYASLQIGIK
+208 TFQCDYASLQIGIK
-222 AKYGLMVDQREH
+222 AKYGLMVDQKEH
-234 DKLTQVLAAC
+234 DKLAQVLASC
-244 PTETIIS
+244 PAETIIS
-251 TGQVKQRLTSGQSGS
+251 TSQVKQRLTSGTSEG
-266 NNTGNDSSNGQSNGP
+266 NNTGTANNNT
-281 TGSGNS
+281 TGGNS
-287 SHTTNKHH
+287 QNSQYNGSTNSKNNSHTTNKHH
-295 ATTTKKGWVKNL
+295 TTTTKKNWVKNL
-307 FDGLLKRLL
+307 FNGLLKQFF

>member
-1 MRFRIRKKLRKMPN
+1 MLGM
-15 LKQDVAR
+15 
-22 SVRLT
+22 
-27 IPSVLVLA
+27 
-35 LLSVG
+35 LSTG
-40 VPASANPATGSIP
+40 VPANAADATGSIP

-67 GAKPNVSSD
+67 GVKSDVSSD
-76 RKSHQWNKVNGKS
+76 RKSHQWNKVDGKT

-101 DMSDVTY
+101 DMSNVTY
-108 TSRGNVNTGI
+108 NSRGNVNTGI

-125 KTIHFQRGT
+125 KTIHFQRGQ

-151 IDHVVAYA
+151 IDHVVAYE
-159 EAYRSGLN
+159 EAYRSGLD

-174 DAYYNDPDVLLASQA
+174 DTYYNDPDVLLVSQA

-201 EWEPSNQ
+201 EWKPSNQ

-222 AKYGLMVDQREH
+222 AKYGLMVDQKEH
-234 DKLTQVLAAC
+234 DKLAQVLASC

-251 TGQVKQRLTSGQSGS
+251 TSQVKQRLTSGTSEG
-266 NNTGNDSSNGQSNGP
+266 NNTGTANNNT
-281 TGSGNS
+281 TGGNS
-287 SHTTNKHH
+287 QNSQYNGSTNSKNNSHTTNKHH
-295 ATTTKKGWVKNL
+295 TTTTKKNWVKNL
-307 FDGLLKRLL
+307 FNGLLKRFF

>member
-1 MRFRIRKKLRKMPN
+1 MKNKL
-15 LKQDVAR
+15 LYR
-22 SVRLT
+22 SLPA
-27 IPSVLVLA
+27 IIMLGM
-35 LLSVG
+35 LSTG
-40 VPASANPATGSIP
+40 VPANAADATGSIP

-67 GAKPNVSSD
+67 GVKSDVSSD
-76 RKSHQWNKVNGKS
+76 RKSHQWNKVDGKT

-101 DMSDVTY
+101 DMSNITY
-108 TSRGNVNTGI
+108 NSRGNVNTGI

-125 KTIHFQRGT
+125 KTIHFQRGQ

-159 EAYRSGLN
+159 EAYRSGLD

-174 DAYYNDPDVLLASQA
+174 DTYYNDPDVLLVSQA

-201 EWEPSNQ
+201 EWKPSNQ

-222 AKYGLMVDQREH
+222 AKYGLMVDQKEH
-234 DKLTQVLAAC
+234 DKLAQVLASC

-251 TGQVKQRLTSGQSGS
+251 TSQVKQRLTSGTSEG
-266 NNTGNDSSNGQSNGP
+266 NNTGTANNNT
-281 TGSGNS
+281 TGGNS
-287 SHTTNKHH
+287 QNSQYNGSTNSKNNSHTTNKHH
-295 ATTTKKGWVKNL
+295 TTTTKKNWVKNL
-307 FDGLLKRLL
+307 FNGLLKRFF

>member
-1 MRFRIRKKLRKMPN
+1 M
-15 LKQDVAR
+15 
-22 SVRLT
+22 
-27 IPSVLVLA
+27 
-35 LLSVG
+35 
-40 VPASANPATGSIP
+40 
-53 VGQSATQVL
+53 QVL

-67 GAKPNVSSD
+67 GTKSNVSSD
-76 RKSHQWNKVNGKS
+76 RKSHQWNKVDEKS

-101 DMSDVTY
+101 DMNNVTFN
-108 TSRGNVNTGI
+108 SRGNVKSGI

-125 KTIHFQRGT
+125 KTIHFQRGQ
-134 SNKTEGGSASN
+134 SNKPEGGSASN

-159 EAYRSGLN
+159 EAYRSGLD

-174 DAYYNDPDVLLASQA
+174 DTYYNDPDVLLASQA

-222 AKYGLMVDQREH
+222 AKYGLMVDQKEH
-234 DKLTQVLAAC
+234 DKLAQVLASC

-251 TGQVKQRLTSGQSGS
+251 TSQVKQRLTSGTSEG
-266 NNTGNDSSNGQSNGP
+266 NNTGTANNNT
-281 TGSGNS
+281 TGGNS
-287 SHTTNKHH
+287 QNSQYNGSTNSKNNSHTMNKHH
-295 ATTTKKGWVKNL
+295 TTTTKKNWVKNL
-307 FDGLLKRLL
+307 FNGLLKRFF

>member
-1 MRFRIRKKLRKMPN
+1 MNGRVEIIQRC
-15 LKQDVAR
+15 AR
-22 SVRLT
+22 TVLPC
-27 IPSVLVLA
+27 ILVLSTLA
-35 LLSVG
+35 VS
-40 VPASANPATGSIP
+40 PSISAAPATGSIP

-67 GAKPNVSSD
+67 GTKSNVSSD
-76 RKSHQWNKVNGKS
+76 RKSHYWNKVEGKT

-101 DMSDVTY
+101 DMNDVTFN
-108 TSRGNVNTGI
+108 SRGNVKSGI

-125 KTIHFQRGT
+125 KTIHFQRGQ

-159 EAYRSGLN
+159 EAYRSGLD

-174 DAYYNDPDVLLASQA
+174 DTYYNDPDVLLASQA

-222 AKYGLMVDQREH
+222 AKYGLMVDQKEH
-234 DKLTQVLAAC
+234 DKLAQVLASC

-251 TGQVKQRLTSGQSGS
+251 TSQVKQRLISGTSEG
-266 NNTGNDSSNGQSNGP
+266 NNTGTANNNT
-281 TGSGNS
+281 TGGNS
-287 SHTTNKHH
+287 QNSQYNGSTNSKNNSHTTNKHH
-295 ATTTKKGWVKNL
+295 TTTTKKNWVKNL
-307 FDGLLKRLL
+307 FNGLLKRFF

>member
-1 MRFRIRKKLRKMPN
+1 MNGRVEIIR
-15 LKQDVAR
+15 QCAR
-22 SVRLT
+22 TVLPC
-27 IPSVLVLA
+27 ILVLSTLA
-35 LLSVG
+35 VS
-40 VPASANPATGSIP
+40 PSISAAPATGSIP

-67 GAKPNVSSD
+67 GTKSNVSSD
-76 RKSHQWNKVNGKS
+76 RKSHYWNKVEGKT

-101 DMSDVTY
+101 DMNDVTFN
-108 TSRGNVNTGI
+108 SRGTVKSGI

-125 KTIHFQRGT
+125 KTIHFQRGQ

-159 EAYRSGLN
+159 EAYRSGLD

-174 DAYYNDPDVLLASQA
+174 DTYYNDPDVLLASQA

-222 AKYGLMVDQREH
+222 AKYGLMVDQKEH
-234 DKLTQVLAAC
+234 DKLAQVLASC

-251 TGQVKQRLTSGQSGS
+251 TSQVKQRLTSGTSEG
-266 NNTGNDSSNGQSNGP
+266 NNTGTANNNT
-281 TGSGNS
+281 TGGNS
-287 SHTTNKHH
+287 QNSQYNGSTNSKNNSHTTNKHH
-295 ATTTKKGWVKNL
+295 TTTTKKNWVKNL
-307 FDGLLKRLL
+307 FNGLLKRFF

>member
-1 MRFRIRKKLRKMPN
+1 MLGM
-15 LKQDVAR
+15 
-22 SVRLT
+22 
-27 IPSVLVLA
+27 
-35 LLSVG
+35 LSTG
-40 VPASANPATGSIP
+40 VPANAADATGSIP

-67 GAKPNVSSD
+67 GVKSDVSSD
-76 RKSHQWNKVNGKS
+76 RKSHQWNKVDGKT

-101 DMSDVTY
+101 DMSNATY
-108 TSRGNVNTGI
+108 NSRGNVNTGI

-125 KTIHFQRGT
+125 KTIHFQRGQ

-159 EAYRSGLN
+159 EAYRSGLD

-174 DAYYNDPDVLLASQA
+174 DTYYNDPDVLLVSQA

-201 EWEPSNQ
+201 EWKPSNQ

-222 AKYGLMVDQREH
+222 AKYGLMVDQKEH
-234 DKLTQVLAAC
+234 DKLAQVLASC

-251 TGQVKQRLTSGQSGS
+251 TSQVKQRLTSGTSEG
-266 NNTGNDSSNGQSNGP
+266 NNTGTANNNT
-281 TGSGNS
+281 TGGNS
-287 SHTTNKHH
+287 QNSQYNGSTNSKNNSHTTNKHH
-295 ATTTKKGWVKNL
+295 TTTTKKNWVKNL
-307 FDGLLKRLL
+307 FNGLLKRFF

>member
-1 MRFRIRKKLRKMPN
+1 MRNKL
-15 LKQDVAR
+15 LYR
-22 SVRLT
+22 S
-27 IPSVLVLA
+27 IPAIIMLGMFST
-35 LLSVG
+35 G
-40 VPASANPATGSIP
+40 IPADAADATGSIP
-53 VGQSATQVL
+53 VGQSAMQVL

-67 GAKPNVSSD
+67 GVKSHVSSD
-76 RKSHQWNKVNGKS
+76 RKSHQWNKVDGTT

-108 TSRGNVNTGI
+108 NSRGNVNTGT

-134 SNKTEGGSASN
+134 SNKTEGGGASN

-159 EAYRSGLN
+159 EAYRSGLD

-189 EANNVKKDGTIA
+189 EANNLKKDGTIA

-208 AFQCDYASLQIGIK
+208 TFQCDYASLQIGIK
-222 AKYGLMVDQREH
+222 AKYGLIVDKAEH
-234 DKLTQVLAAC
+234 DEMADVLKAC
-244 PTETIIS
+244 PDETIIS
-251 TGQVKQRLTSGQSGS
+251 TGQVKQRLTGGNGQNSQ
-266 NNTGNDSSNGQSNGP
+266 NGNASNG
-281 TGSGNS
+281 GSES
-287 SHTTNKHH
+287 DTTDKRH
-295 ATTTKKGWVKNL
+295 ATSAKKNWVKTL
-307 FDGLLKRLL
+307 FDGFLKRLF

>member
-1 MRFRIRKKLRKMPN
+1 MDSKLKRN
-15 LKQDVAR
+15 IVRNA
-22 SVRLT
+22 RLT
-27 IPSVLVLA
+27 VPSVLAFA

-40 VPASANPATGSIP
+40 LPADANPATGSIP

-62 STLTV
+62 NTLTV
-67 GAKPNVSSD
+67 GAKSNAASD
-76 RKSHQWNKVNGKS
+76 RKSHQWNKVEGKT

-101 DMSDVTY
+101 DMNDVTY
-108 TSRGNVNTGI
+108 NSRGNVNTGI

-125 KTIHFQRGT
+125 KTIHFRRGQ

-159 EAYRSGLN
+159 EAYRSGLY
-167 KLDFQQR
+167 KMDFQQR
-174 DAYYNDPDVLLASQA
+174 DSYYNDPDVLLASQA

-222 AKYGLMVDQREH
+222 AKYGLMVDQQEH
-234 DKLTQVLAAC
+234 DRLAQVLASC
-244 PTETIIS
+244 PAETIIS
-251 TGQVKQRLTSGQSGS
+251 TSQVKQRLTSGESGS
-266 NNTGNDSSNGQSNGP
+266 NDTGGNSQNSANGSMSNG
-281 TGSGNS
+281 GNKS
-287 SHTTNKHH
+287 DMLSKHRK
-295 ATTTKKGWVKNL
+295 ATTGKNWVRSL
-307 FDGLLKRLL
+307 FDGFLKLFL